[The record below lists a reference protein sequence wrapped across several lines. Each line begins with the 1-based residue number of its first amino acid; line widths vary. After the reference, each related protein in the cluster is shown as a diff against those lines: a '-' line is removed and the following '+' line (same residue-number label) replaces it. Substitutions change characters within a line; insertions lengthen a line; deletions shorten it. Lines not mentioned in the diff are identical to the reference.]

1 MELLDTVKLRT
12 FVAIAREGSF
22 TRAAGQLQLTQPT
35 VSQQLAALEKSIGA
49 TLIVRQ
55 PRHLRLTEAGT
66 ALLPYAERILSLCE
80 EAVQAARE
88 VAAEARRS
96 LRLGVGHTLAT
107 YLLPNLLQQLRRRR
121 PEVEVHIQTGNTT
134 DLLTAVADGQV
145 EVALVG
151 SPASHPELEIA
162 PFTEDELVVIVP
174 AGDPWAEREGV
185 TLDDLRRR
193 PLFTRE
199 SGSALHASVRHLLG
213 AEHLSSPRVTQLE
226 ETEAIK
232 RSVESGLGIALI
244 QRIAIRREVAQGT
257 LRTVPLLDASTRRT
271 YNIARRR
278 NQPLSPAGEALIA
291 LLLDGGEIGDWRL
304 ETGD

>member
-1 MELLDTVKLRT
+1 MELLDTAKLRT

-22 TRAAGQLQLTQPT
+22 TRAAGQLKLTQPT
-35 VSQQLAALEKSIGA
+35 VSQQLAALEKSVGA
-49 TLIVRQ
+49 ALIVRQ

-66 ALLPYAERILSLCE
+66 ALLPYAERILSLCT
-80 EAVQAARE
+80 EAVQAVRE

-107 YLLPNLLQQLRRRR
+107 YLLPSLLQQLRRRQ
-121 PEVEVHIQTGNTT
+121 PEVEVHLQTGNTT
-134 DLLTAVADGQV
+134 DLLAAVADGQV

-151 SPASHPELEIA
+151 SPASHPALEIS
-162 PFTEDELVVIVP
+162 PFMEDELVVIVP

-199 SGSALHASVRHLLG
+199 SGSALHASVRQLLG

-244 QRIAIRREVAQGT
+244 QRIAIRREVAQHT
-257 LRTVPLLDASTRRT
+257 LHTVPLLDASTRRT

-291 LLLDGGEIGDWRL
+291 LLRDGGEIGDWGL

>member
-1 MELLDTVKLRT
+1 MELLDTAKLRT

-22 TRAAGQLQLTQPT
+22 TRAAGQLKLTQPT

-49 TLIVRQ
+49 ALIVRQ
-55 PRHLRLTEAGT
+55 PRNLRLTEAGS

-80 EAVQAARE
+80 EAVQAVRE
-88 VAAEARRS
+88 TASESRRS

-107 YLLPNLLQQLRRRR
+107 YLLPNLLQQLRRRQ
-121 PEVEVHIQTGNTT
+121 PDIEVHIHAGNTA

-145 EVALVG
+145 ELALVG
-151 SPASHPELEIA
+151 SPASHPEVEIT
-162 PFTEDELVVIVP
+162 PFMEDELVVIVP
-174 AGDPWAEREGV
+174 ADDPWAERQGV
-185 TLDDLRRR
+185 TLDDLRQR

-199 SGSALHASVRHLLG
+199 SGSALHASVRRLLG
-213 AEHLSSPRVTQLE
+213 AEHLSGPNVIRLE

-244 QRIAIRREVAQGT
+244 QGIAIRRELAQRT
-257 LRTVPLLDASTRRT
+257 LRTVPLQDAPTCRT

-291 LLLDGGEIGDWRL
+291 LL
-304 ETGD
+304 ETHYPLIRNS